1 MIEKSEWLKKYIKK
15 LVDLGDKFGGEGADL
30 RFGPHTVAKDLS
42 VYYYAE
48 MFAKIAKGPKARG
61 RGHDAAVY
69 LDLFAGPGIIS
80 VGDHGDLI
88 AGSPLAATNTAF
100 PFDYSVFVE
109 ISPSRSELLEK
120 RLASCL
126 PANRYDVKRGNS
138 NDLVKEIIAEVKAKY
153 RSPIVL
159 AFIDPEG
166 MEAKWG
172 TAKQLS
178 AAFPNIDFMINVTT
192 GASRVAG
199 RIEGGMTADIPIFN
213 DFFGPNAAEILMKL
227 NQGQKVGPQYEANVR
242 SVLGRT
248 EGATIDICGSKGRV
262 VYHLLGYTRNSWT
275 GAPWADGFRTLKAYL
290 DGIDDEVISNV
301 LDVVKKRQ
309 NSLSDWFS

>member
-1 MIEKSEWLKKYIKK
+1 MEKSEWLKKYVTK
-15 LVDLGDKFGGEGADL
+15 LVDLGSTFGGEGADL
-30 RFGPHTVAKDLS
+30 AFGPHTVAKDLS

-48 MFAKIAKGPKARG
+48 MFAKIARGPKAKA
-61 RGHDAAVY
+61 RGHDGAVY

-80 VGDHGDLI
+80 VGKHNDLI
-88 AGSPLAATNTAF
+88 AGSPLAATRTAF

-109 ISPSRSELLEK
+109 ISPSRADLLEK

-126 PANRYDVKRGNS
+126 ADAKYTVKRGNS
-138 NDLVKEIIAEVKAKY
+138 NDLVSAIIKDVKDRF

-166 MEAKWG
+166 MEAKWE
-172 TAKQLS
+172 TARQLS
-178 AAFPNIDFMINVTT
+178 TAFPNIDFMINVTT
-192 GASRVAG
+192 GAARVAG

-213 DFFGPNAAEILMKL
+213 DFFGPNAADILVKL
-227 NQGQKVGPQYEANVR
+227 NQGEKVGPQYEANVK

-248 EGATIDICGSKGRV
+248 EGATIDICGQRGRV

-290 DGIDDEVISNV
+290 DGIDDDALASV
-301 LDVVKKRQ
+301 LDVVKGRQ
-309 NSLSDWFS
+309 NSLSDFS